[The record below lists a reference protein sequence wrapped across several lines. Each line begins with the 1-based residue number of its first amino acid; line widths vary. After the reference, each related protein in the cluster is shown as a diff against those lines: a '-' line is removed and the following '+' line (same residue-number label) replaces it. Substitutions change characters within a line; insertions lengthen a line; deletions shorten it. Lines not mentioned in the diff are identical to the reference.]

1 MSMTFLPSAW
11 KRYWF
16 SPAPCFDLAVVRIIT
31 VAVHLF
37 STWYL
42 VDAVTHR
49 AALPDENWEPLI
61 ILKLMNLP
69 FGWGFRP
76 SPDVLQTMD
85 AIRVVAGV
93 LALVGLLTNLSLAV
107 LAFTSVYLQAFVY
120 SFGDFHHPQA
130 VTMIAL
136 SVLAVSPSGRVLSVD
151 SVLRGGRRAWQDM
164 LAAESE
170 FAGWPI
176 RLLQWFFVLMYLS
189 AVWSKLWAGH
199 DWPNGFTLQYY
210 LIHDG
215 LRWNSP
221 FALWLSQ
228 FHTLI
233 WAGQLGV
240 VAFQATFCLAV
251 IFPIL
256 RWIYVPAGLALHT
269 FIFLSLKAPFFGWM
283 ALYSV
288 FIPWR
293 DALRLVVSKAE
304 HGRAVSG
311 EKAEAGLR

>member
-1 MSMTFLPSAW
+1 MSAW
-11 KRYWF
+11 QRYWF
-16 SPAPCFDLAVVRIIT
+16 SPAPCLDLAVVRIII

-37 STWYL
+37 SAWHL
-42 VDAVTHR
+42 VDAATER
-49 AALPDENWEPLI
+49 AALPDEIWEPLI

-76 SPDVLQTMD
+76 PPEVLH
-85 AIRVVAGV
+85 AINTICLAAGL
-93 LALVGLLTNLSLAV
+93 LALVGLFTNLSLAV

-120 SFGDFHHPQA
+120 SFGDFHHPEA

-136 SVLAVSPSGRVLSVD
+136 SVLALSPSGRVLSID
-151 SVLRGGRRAWQDM
+151 SVFLRGRRAWQD
-164 LAAESE
+164 LLTAESE

-189 AVWSKLWAGH
+189 AVWSKLSEGL

-210 LIHDG
+210 LIQDG
-215 LRWNSP
+215 LRWDSP

-228 FHTLI
+228 FHILI
-233 WAGQLGV
+233 WLGQLAV
-240 VAFQATFCLAV
+240 VTFQATFALAV

-256 RWIYVPAGLALHT
+256 RWIYVPAGLMLHT
-269 FIFLSLKAPFFGWM
+269 FIFLSLKAPFFSWM

-293 DALRLVVSKAE
+293 DALHWVVS
-304 HGRAVSG
+304 RAAQGEAAPG
-311 EKAEAGLR
+311 EKVQT

>member
-1 MSMTFLPSAW
+1 MSAW
-11 KRYWF
+11 QRHWF
-16 SPAPCFDLAVVRIIT
+16 SPAPCFDLAVVRVLT

-37 STWYL
+37 SAWYL
-42 VDAVTHR
+42 VDAATER
-49 AALPDENWEPLI
+49 AALPDESWEPLI

-76 SPDVLQTMD
+76 SPEVLQAMD
-85 AIRVVAGV
+85 TVWVVAGV

-120 SFGDFHHPQA
+120 SFGDFHHPEA

-136 SVLAVSPSGRVLSVD
+136 SVLAVSPSGRVLSID
-151 SVLRGGRRAWQDM
+151 ALLRRGRRAWQD
-164 LAAESE
+164 LLTAESE

-189 AVWSKLWAGH
+189 AVWSKLWQGL

-215 LRWNSP
+215 LRWDSP

-233 WAGQLGV
+233 WLGQLMV
-240 VAFQATFCLAV
+240 IAFQATFALAV

-256 RWIYVPAGLALHT
+256 RWLYVPAGLMLHT
-269 FIFLSLKAPFFGWM
+269 FIFLSLKAPFFSWM

-293 DALRLVVSKAE
+293 DALRLVMSKAE
-304 HGRAVSG
+304 QRTAVSG
-311 EKAEAGLR
+311 ERAQADFR

>member
-1 MSMTFLPSAW
+1 MSSSIVSAW
-11 KRYWF
+11 QRYWF
-16 SPAPCFDLAVVRIIT
+16 SPAPCFDLAMVRIIV
-31 VAVHLF
+31 VAVHIF
-37 STWYL
+37 VTWHL
-42 VDAVTHR
+42 LDAVTQR
-49 AALPDENWEPLI
+49 AALPDEIWEPLV
-61 ILKLMNLP
+61 ILQLINLP
-69 FGWGFRP
+69 FGFDFRP
-76 SPDVLQTMD
+76 SLEALQIMD
-85 AIRVVAGV
+85 AVCVVAGV

-107 LAFTSVYLQAFVY
+107 LAFTSVYLQAYLY
-120 SFGDFHHPQA
+120 SFGDFHHPEA
-130 VTMIAL
+130 ATMIAL
-136 SVLAVSPSGRVLSVD
+136 SVLAISPSGRVLSVD
-151 SVLRGGRRAWQDM
+151 SLLRRGRQAWQD
-164 LAAESE
+164 LLTAESQ

-176 RLLQWFFVLMYLS
+176 RLLQWFLVLMYLS
-189 AVWSKLWAGH
+189 AVWSKLWEGL

-228 FHTLI
+228 FHHLI
-233 WAGQLGV
+233 WLGQLGV

-256 RWIYVPAGLALHT
+256 RWIYVPAGLTLHT

-293 DALRLVVSKAE
+293 DAVLLVVSKVE
-304 HGRAVSG
+304 RGRAVAG
-311 EKAEAGLR
+311 EKAEAGLT